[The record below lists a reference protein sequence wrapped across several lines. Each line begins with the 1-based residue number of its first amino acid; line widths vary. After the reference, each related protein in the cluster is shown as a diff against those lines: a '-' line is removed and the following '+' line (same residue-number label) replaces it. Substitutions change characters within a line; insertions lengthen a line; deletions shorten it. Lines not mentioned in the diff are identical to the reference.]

1 MALEHWDPL
10 RDLLSLQ
17 ERMNRLFE
25 ESLSRGAQE
34 APAPAAWVPP
44 SDVCE
49 TPESYVIEIDLPGCS
64 PDDIAVQASARELL
78 VRGARAAWAGPR
90 PERFHRL
97 ERFHGGFS
105 RRFQFA
111 QAIVPESVTSRWE
124 DGLLRVELP
133 KAAPRGRRIP
143 VESRS

>member
-25 ESLSRGAQE
+25 ESLSQGAPE
-34 APAPAAWVPP
+34 AASQGAWVPP
-44 SDVCE
+44 ADVAE
-49 TPESYVIEIDLPGCS
+49 TNESFVIEIDLPGCS
-64 PDDIAVQASARELL
+64 PDDIAVQASPRELL
-78 VRGARAAWAGPR
+78 VRGARLAWSGPR

-97 ERFHGGFS
+97 ERHHGGFS
-105 RRFQFA
+105 RRFELGQV
-111 QAIVPESVTSRWE
+111 IVPDGVTCRWAE
-124 DGLLRVELP
+124 GLLRIELP
-133 KAAPRGRRIP
+133 KAQPRSRRIP

>member
-25 ESLSRGAQE
+25 ESLSRGAPD
-34 APAPAAWVPP
+34 APSPAAWVPP
-44 SDVCE
+44 ADVSE
-49 TPESYVIEIDLPGCS
+49 TPESFVIEIDLPGCS
-64 PDDIAVQASARELL
+64 PDDIAVQAAARELV
-78 VRGARAAWAGPR
+78 VRGARAAWLGPR

-97 ERFHGGFS
+97 ERYHGSFS

-111 QAIVPESVTSRWE
+111 QAIAPDSVTCRWQ

-133 KAAPRGRRIP
+133 KAPSRSRRIP